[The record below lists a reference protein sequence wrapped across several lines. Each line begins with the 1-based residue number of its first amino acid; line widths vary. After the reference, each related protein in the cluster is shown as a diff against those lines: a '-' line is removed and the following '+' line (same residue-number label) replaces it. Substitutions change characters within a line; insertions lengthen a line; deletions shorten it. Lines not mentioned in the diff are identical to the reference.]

1 VPTTPPSKN
10 GDAARRVDPGSELTA
25 HVARHAPS
33 GGGPARRNAALAL
46 GALGVVFGDIGTS
59 PLYTMKECF
68 FGLHPIAPTHA
79 NVLGVLSLV
88 FWSLT
93 MVVTFKYIG
102 FIMKADNRGEGGIFA
117 LLALL
122 PPAKGRGA
130 GKVVVG
136 ALFGAALLYGDG
148 IITPAISVLS
158 AVEGLEMAT
167 TAATPVVVPLTV
179 LILLALFLFQHRG
192 TAGIGSVFGPVMAT
206 WFVVVAALGVGG
218 IVRNPVVLQAVN
230 PYHAVWF
237 FAHNGFHGF
246 LVLGAVVLCL
256 TGAEALYADLGHFGR
271 RPIRLAWF
279 VLAFP
284 ALLINYAGQGAILL
298 AQPGVSDFNPFFAL
312 VPRSLLYPVVAL
324 ATLATVIASQALISG
339 AFTLT
344 RQAVQLGYLPRVHV
358 VHTSGETEGQIYV
371 PWVNRM
377 LMVSCIAL
385 VLAFQRSSQLASAYG
400 VAVTADMVITTLIF
414 YLVMRRAWS
423 WSLWK
428 AVPLIAIFLAFD
440 LSFFGAN
447 ILKVVDGGWV
457 PLVVA
462 FGILTVMLT
471 WRDGRAALR
480 EQVVS
485 RTLPLELFLE
495 DLRRREPRRVPG
507 TAVFLASNPVG
518 TPPALL
524 HHFKHNQILH
534 EQVVL
539 LSIVVRED
547 VPATNKA
554 ERVHVEELGEGFFRV
569 QARYGFMETPNVPD
583 ALRQAWRQGLT
594 TDPATTSFIL
604 GRETLLTSG
613 KGRMMKWRKSLF
625 RFLSRNAEP
634 ATAYFGLPPGRVVEL
649 GMQVEL

>member
-1 VPTTPPSKN
+1 MRTTPPSNKA
-10 GDAARRVDPGSELTA
+10 GSKRAEGPSEPASHGARPATTGGAPG
-25 HVARHAPS
+25 
-33 GGGPARRNAALAL
+33 RRNAALAL

-68 FGLHPIAPTHA
+68 FGLHPIAPNHA

-93 MVVTFKYIG
+93 MVVAFKYVG

-122 PPAKGRGA
+122 PGAKSRGS
-130 GKVVVG
+130 GWVVLG

-158 AVEGLEMAT
+158 AVEGLEVAT
-167 TAATPVVVPLTV
+167 TAAKPAIVPLTV
-179 LILLALFLFQHRG
+179 MILFALFAFQHRG
-192 TAGIGSVFGPVMAT
+192 TGGIGSIFGPVMAG
-206 WFVVVAALGVGG
+206 WFVVVAALGIGG
-218 IVRNPVVLQAVN
+218 IVRNPVVLKAVN

-256 TGAEALYADLGHFGR
+256 TGAEALYADLGHFGH

-279 VLAFP
+279 GLAFP

-298 AQPGVSDFNPFFAL
+298 ANPDQAGNPFYAL

-324 ATLATVIASQALISG
+324 ATIATVIASQALISG
-339 AFTLT
+339 AFSLT
-344 RQAVQLGYLPRVHV
+344 RQAVQLGYLPRVHI
-358 VHTSGETEGQIYV
+358 VHTSGETEGQIFI

-377 LMVSCIAL
+377 LMVACIAL
-385 VLAFQRSSQLASAYG
+385 VVAFQRSGQLASAYG
-400 VAVTADMVITTLIF
+400 VAVTANMAITSMLYFQVARHT
-414 YLVMRRAWS
+414 WS
-423 WSLWK
+423 WSAWK
-428 AVPLIAIFLAFD
+428 AVPLVAIFLVFD

-462 FGILTVMLT
+462 LGILTVMIT
-471 WRDGRAALR
+471 WRDGRAVLR
-480 EQVVS
+480 QQILS

-524 HHFKHNQILH
+524 HHFKHNKILH

-539 LSIVVRED
+539 
-547 VPATNKA
+547 
-554 ERVHVEELGEGFFRV
+554 
-569 QARYGFMETPNVPD
+569 M
-583 ALRQAWRQGLT
+583 
-594 TDPATTSFIL
+594 
-604 GRETLLTSG
+604 
-613 KGRMMKWRKSLF
+613 
-625 RFLSRNAEP
+625 
-634 ATAYFGLPPGRVVEL
+634 
-649 GMQVEL
+649 